1 MKDLRD
7 KDIIGEYLVY
17 VDENYN
23 KCKGNAY
30 RYEASDSLL
39 RYPKGTDGAEE
50 MFLIVDS
57 WDFIREF
64 NSWAKDKYGKELY
77 DETRYDLPEN
87 EEDRKYFTTWLDYLT
102 QDMWGFYD
110 EYSVCEHCNKAFR
123 SSPDSYSWTQNYWLG
138 DGFIICED
146 CVKEDY
152 AEEYLESLQN
162 NPHTANTILSD
173 SEMENAGYEK
183 VNADSYESGWYGRC
197 EDPEEILEKEMENN
211 PDYDYIFS
219 ICGSGQFHTEFD
231 LWRKIA

>member
-17 VDENYN
+17 VDENCS
-23 KCKGNAY
+23 KCNGNAY

-39 RYPKGTDGAEE
+39 SYSKGTEGAEE
-50 MFLIVDS
+50 MFLIVEG

-64 NSWAKDKYGKELY
+64 HIWAREKYGKELY
-77 DETRYDLPEN
+77 EETNYDYPEN
-87 EEDRKYFTTWLDYLT
+87 DNADYFTTWLDYLT
-102 QDMWGFYD
+102 QGMWGFSD
-110 EYSVCEHCNKAFR
+110 EYAVCECCNKAFR
-123 SSPDSYSWTQNYWLG
+123 TSPDSYSWTQNYWLG
-138 DGFIICED
+138 DGFVICED
-146 CVKEDY
+146 CVREEY
-152 AEEYLESLQN
+152 AEGYLESLQN
-162 NPHTANTILSD
+162 NPKTANTILSD

-231 LWRKIA
+231 LWRKIS

>member
-17 VDENYN
+17 ADENYN
-23 KCKGNAY
+23 KCNGNAY

-39 RYPKGTDGAEE
+39 SHPKGTDGAEE
-50 MFLIVDS
+50 MFLIVDG

-64 NSWAKDKYGKELY
+64 HSWANEKYGKELY
-77 DETRYDLPEN
+77 EETIYDYPEN
-87 EEDRKYFTTWLDYLT
+87 DRDYFTVWLDYLT
-102 QDMWGFYD
+102 QGMWGFSD
-110 EYSVCEHCNKAFR
+110 EYAVCECCNKAFR
-123 SSPDSYSWTQNYWLG
+123 TSPDSYSWTQNYWLG

-146 CVKEDY
+146 CVR
-152 AEEYLESLQN
+152 EEYTEGYLESLQN
-162 NPHTANTILSD
+162 NPKAANTILSD

-183 VNADSYESGWYGRC
+183 VNTDSYESGWYGRC

-211 PDYDYIFS
+211 PDYDYVFS

-231 LWRKIA
+231 LWRKIV

>member
-64 NSWAKDKYGKELY
+64 NSWANDKYGKELC

-102 QDMWGFYD
+102 QDMLGF
-110 EYSVCEHCNKAFR
+110 
-123 SSPDSYSWTQNYWLG
+123 
-138 DGFIICED
+138 
-146 CVKEDY
+146 
-152 AEEYLESLQN
+152 
-162 NPHTANTILSD
+162 
-173 SEMENAGYEK
+173 
-183 VNADSYESGWYGRC
+183 
-197 EDPEEILEKEMENN
+197 
-211 PDYDYIFS
+211 
-219 ICGSGQFHTEFD
+219 
-231 LWRKIA
+231 